1 MLTSKFKRAQVTPNY
16 LTLLIKTCH
25 RMYGFL
31 GSNTIFWEI
40 TTEPDRPRIQR
51 YARQLILAPM
61 VLRLRRSW
69 FGTPSMKENYSCG
82 TVTMALQYL
91 FDGDN
96 KITSSSADKKKKG
109 KSTQILNVECLMKC
123 VEIYLEFDKIASALS
138 DTFR

>member
-16 LTLLIKTCH
+16 LALLIKTCN
-25 RMYGFL
+25 RMCGFL

-51 YARQLILAPM
+51 YARQLILAPDVNVVSI

-82 TVTMALQYL
+82 TVTMALRYL

-96 KITSSSADKKKKG
+96 KITSSSAGKKIKKKHG
-109 KSTQILNVECLMKC
+109 
-123 VEIYLEFDKIASALS
+123 
-138 DTFR
+138 DT